1 MEDAAITTFVTMQ
14 TRIADELLDSGA
26 LSTNQIKNAILTAV
40 KHYERKAWWFNQKV
54 GTFSTV
60 AAQELY
66 TSSDLADIPKIVIIE
81 SMLMGSSSTTKAP
94 LRPLDNFNIDELQDG
109 SVTGDPEFYAR
120 FADKIRLY
128 PIPSAVRTMTVSYV
142 YKLTA
147 LSADGDTNAWTDECE
162 ELIRQSA
169 KRILA
174 TDIIHD
180 DDLANRFGQ
189 LEQICL
195 DNLRNEYRTRMSQGI
210 SRVEWPFGGYSTENW
225 RN

>member
-1 MEDAAITTFVTMQ
+1 MTTYVTMRS
-14 TRIADELLDSGA
+14 RIAEELTDSA
-26 LSTNQIKNAILTAV
+26 VTNTHINSAILTAI
-40 KHYERKAWWFNQKV
+40 KHYERKPWWFNQKV

-66 TSSDLADIPKIVIIE
+66 TSSDLTDIPKIVIIE

-94 LRPLDNFNIDELQDG
+94 LRGIDNSNIDELQDG

-147 LSADGDTNAWTDECE
+147 LSADADTNAWTDECE
-162 ELIRQSA
+162 ELIRQAA

-174 TDIIHD
+174 TDILHAD
-180 DDLANRFGQ
+180 DMAARYGA
-189 LEQICL
+189 LEQVAH
-195 DNLRNEYRTRMSQGI
+195 DNLRNEHRTRMAQQY
-210 SRVEWPFGGYSTENW
+210 SRVDWPFNGPSTEAW
-225 RN
+225 RT